1 MNQNVKTYFD
11 SVAGHYL
18 NDSGNGLWGWYKKKE
33 ADAVIDFMDIPQNV
47 LDLGCGSGYYS
58 NIVKDLFG
66 CHVTCVD
73 ISAKMLNSLN
83 SRIQD
88 KYCIRAE
95 DFIIERRFELILC
108 IGMLEFSNDPEKV
121 FDNVSK
127 MLSPNGTFIILIP
140 TNNIMGLLYKIFH
153 KAHGVNVT
161 LYDMKELEMHASNSG
176 MIMREVKRIQPFSTI
191 VRFANGKNSNEK
203 K

>member
-1 MNQNVKTYFD
+1 
-11 SVAGHYL
+11 
-18 NDSGNGLWGWYKKKE
+18 
-33 ADAVIDFMDIPQNV
+33 
-47 LDLGCGSGYYS
+47 
-58 NIVKDLFG
+58 
-66 CHVTCVD
+66 
-73 ISAKMLNSLN
+73 MLNSLN